1 MINLAIYLRISVLE
15 KENLSH
21 TDDTINSQRNI
32 IKSFIFG
39 DPELK
44 KANIEEYIDEG
55 YSGST
60 TSRPGL
66 DKLLLKVKQGKI
78 NCIIVKDMSRFMRNY
93 IEMGDYL
100 ENIFPFMG
108 IRFIAIND
116 GYDSSNEVQNGTELD
131 IQFKNLL
138 NDYYSRDI
146 SEKMTTALLVAKK
159 QGKYTS
165 GVPPYGYLKDPEDNY
180 KLIVDG
186 KVADNV
192 RYIFQLI
199 IEGHSLNETAKILN
213 SEGVI
218 TARARR
224 KEIKGYDSY
233 ATRHESTVEQTIWVA
248 GMVRRIVNNEAYTGT
263 FVFNKSTKSKLDGG
277 KVIHHPEKDW
287 VRVYDNHE
295 PIVDKEI
302 YDEANRILKSRKKNI
317 KFKWGK
323 SKYENS
329 PLASFVRCNKCGYKI
344 RFSTSSNGGKLT
356 SINVYCHHCRMLE
369 QEEKLPHH
377 KDLEREVFE
386 DLKSKF
392 HIDKTE
398 KEKLLAE
405 QKELYDKNDQLLK
418 KKRLEFEN
426 YKFGKIS
433 REDFMEIKNQIQDSE
448 EENKKRIQAID
459 EELKQAGSIDSLTK
473 DIVEKYIDRIYIS
486 GKGIERIEY
495 Q

>member
-1 MINLAIYLRISVLE
+1 VYNLAIYLRISVLE
-15 KENLSH
+15 RESLSH

-32 IKSFIFG
+32 IKSFIFS

-44 KANIEEYIDEG
+44 KANIEEFIDEG

-108 IRFIAIND
+108 VRFIAIND

-180 KLIVDG
+180 KLIVDE

-192 RYIFQLI
+192 RYIFQLLL
-199 IEGHSLNETAKILN
+199 EGHTLNETAKTLN
-213 SEGVI
+213 SEGVM

-224 KEIKGYDSY
+224 KEIKGYDAY
-233 ATRHESTVEQTIWVA
+233 ANRWESTVEDTIWSHS
-248 GMVRRIVNNEAYTGT
+248 MVRRILKNETYTGT
-263 FVFNKSTKSKLDGG
+263 FVFNKSSKSKLDGG
-277 KVIHHPEKDW
+277 KVIYHPKEEW
-287 VRVYDNHE
+287 IRIFDNHE
-295 PIVDKEI
+295 ALISKETF
-302 YDEANRILKSRKKNI
+302 DEVQEILKSRHRNSFI
-317 KFKWGK
+317 GNK
-323 SKYENS
+323 SKYKNS
-329 PLASFVRCNKCGYKI
+329 PLATFVRCNKCGYKI
-344 RFSTSSNGGKLT
+344 RFGKSSNGKELIG
-356 SINVYCHHCRMLE
+356 INLYCYYCRMLE
-369 QEEKLPHH
+369 QEEKLPHY
-377 KDLEREVFE
+377 KELEKEVFKI
-386 DLKSKF
+386 LKDKF
-392 HIDKTE
+392 HTDKIE
-398 KEKLLAE
+398 KKKLLDE
-405 QKELYDKNDQLLK
+405 QKELYDRNDQLLK
-418 KKRLEFEN
+418 KKKIEFEN

-433 REDFMEIKNQIQDSE
+433 REDFMEIKNQIQESE

-459 EELKQAGSIDSLTK
+459 EKLKQAGNIDGLTK
-473 DIVEKYIDRIYIS
+473 EIIEKYIDRIYIS

>member
-1 MINLAIYLRISVLE
+1 MYNLAIYLRISVLE
-15 KENLSH
+15 RESLSH

-32 IKSFIFG
+32 IKSFIFS

-44 KANIEEYIDEG
+44 KANIEEFIDEG

-108 IRFIAIND
+108 VRFIAIND

-180 KLIVDG
+180 KLIVDE

-192 RYIFQLI
+192 RYIFQLLL
-199 IEGHSLNETAKILN
+199 EGHTLNETAKTLN
-213 SEGVI
+213 SEGVM

-224 KEIKGYDSY
+224 KEIKGYDAY
-233 ATRHESTVEQTIWVA
+233 ANRWESTVEDTIWSHS
-248 GMVRRIVNNEAYTGT
+248 MVRRILKNETYTGT
-263 FVFNKSTKSKLDGG
+263 FVFNKSSKSKLDGG
-277 KVIHHPEKDW
+277 KVIYHPKEEW
-287 VRVYDNHE
+287 IRIFDNHE
-295 PIVDKEI
+295 ALISKETF
-302 YDEANRILKSRKKNI
+302 DEVQEILKSRHRNSFI
-317 KFKWGK
+317 GNK
-323 SKYENS
+323 SKYKNS
-329 PLASFVRCNKCGYKI
+329 PLATFVRCNKCGYKI
-344 RFSTSSNGGKLT
+344 RFGKSSNGKELIG
-356 SINVYCHHCRMLE
+356 INLYCYYCRMLE
-369 QEEKLPHH
+369 QEEKLPHY
-377 KDLEREVFE
+377 KELEKEVFKI
-386 DLKSKF
+386 LKDKF
-392 HIDKTE
+392 HTDKIE
-398 KEKLLAE
+398 KKKLLDE
-405 QKELYDKNDQLLK
+405 QKELYDRNDQLLK
-418 KKRLEFEN
+418 KKKIEFEN

-433 REDFMEIKNQIQDSE
+433 REDFMEIKNQIQESE

-459 EELKQAGSIDSLTK
+459 EKLKQAGNIDGLTK
-473 DIVEKYIDRIYIS
+473 EIIEKYIDRIYIS

>member
-1 MINLAIYLRISVLE
+1 VNNIAIYLRISVLE
-15 KENLSH
+15 KGNLGH
-21 TDDTINSQRNI
+21 TEDTINSQRNF
-32 IKSFIFG
+32 IKSFIFN
-39 DPELK
+39 DQELK
-44 KANIEEYIDEG
+44 KANIEEFIDEG

-66 DKLLLKVKQGKI
+66 DKLLLKIKQGKV

-116 GYDSSNEVQNGTELD
+116 GYDSSNEIKNGTELD

-165 GVPPYGYLKDPEDNY
+165 GTPPYGYLKDTEDNY
-180 KLIVDG
+180 KLVIDER
-186 KVADNV
+186 VADNV
-192 RYIFQLI
+192 RYIFQLLL
-199 IEGHSLNETAKILN
+199 EGHTLNETAKILN

-224 KEIKGYDSY
+224 KEIKGYDAY
-233 ATRHESTVEQTIWVA
+233 ANRWESNVEDTIWSHS
-248 GMVRRIVNNEAYTGT
+248 MVRRIANNEVYTGT

-277 KVIHHPEKDW
+277 KVTYHPKEEW
-287 VRVYDNHE
+287 IRVYDNHE
-295 PIVDKEI
+295 ALISKETF
-302 YDEANRILKSRKKNI
+302 DEVEGLLKSRHRKSFGVKK
-317 KFKWGK
+317 K
-323 SKYENS
+323 KYQNS
-329 PLASFVRCNKCGYKI
+329 PLATFVRCNKCGYKI
-344 RFSTSSNGGKLT
+344 RFGTSSNGKELI
-356 SINVYCHHCRMLE
+356 SINLHCYHCRMLE
-369 QEEKLPHH
+369 QEENLPHY
-377 KDLEREVFE
+377 KELEKEVFE
-386 DLKSKF
+386 ILKDKF
-392 HIDKTE
+392 HTDKAE
-398 KEKLLAE
+398 KKKLLDE

-418 KKRLEFEN
+418 KKRIEFEK

-433 REDFMEIKNQIQDSE
+433 REDFLEIKNQIQELE
-448 EENKKRIQAID
+448 EENKERIQAID

-473 DIVEKYIDRIYIS
+473 ETVEKYINRIYIS